1 MGAFNPLKS
10 NAHILA
16 YVVLEL
22 GRVGNSEEM
31 CREMPDSQS
40 VKIAGGGGGCG
51 GVQTNSSFNNSEME
65 ALRL

>member
-40 VKIAGGGGGCG
+40 VKIAGGRGDEEGSRPIPHLIT
-51 GVQTNSSFNNSEME
+51 QKWK
-65 ALRL
+65 L

>member
-16 YVVLEL
+16 YVVLGL

-40 VKIAGGGGGCG
+40 VKIAVGGGWGGE
-51 GVQTNSSFNNSEME
+51 QTNSSFNNSEME